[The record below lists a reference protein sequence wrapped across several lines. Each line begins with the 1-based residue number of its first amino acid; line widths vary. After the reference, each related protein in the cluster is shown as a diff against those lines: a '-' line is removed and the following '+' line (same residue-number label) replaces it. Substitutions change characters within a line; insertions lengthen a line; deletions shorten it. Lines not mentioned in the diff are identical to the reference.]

1 MKYTA
6 VIIDDEA
13 KGRQALREKLRTY
26 CPEIELL
33 AEAASGGEGIRV
45 IEKNHPHIV
54 FLDIEMPGMTGFD
67 MLNRLA
73 VRDHHIVFTTA
84 YDQYAIKAIRYAAFD
99 YLLKPVHIEELKECI
114 GKITQSPPKSLIE
127 QIDILHQNRPGN
139 RKHFQ
144 KLAIPTL
151 EGLVFYELGDI
162 VWLIADSNYT
172 LFCFKDRTRMLASKT
187 LKNFEELLPS
197 NTFFRPHHSCIINL
211 NHIKRY
217 IKGDGG
223 QIEMMD
229 GTYMDVSRRKRD
241 EFLQLIK

>member
-13 KGRQALREKLRTY
+13 RGRQALREKIRAY

-33 AEAASGGEGIRV
+33 AEAANGADGIQV
-45 IEKNHPHIV
+45 IEKHRPHIV
-54 FLDIEMPGMTGFD
+54 FLDIEMPGMSGFD
-67 MLNRLA
+67 MLNGLA
-73 VRDHHIVFTTA
+73 ARDQHIVFTTA

-99 YLLKPVHIEELKECI
+99 YLLKPVDIEELKECI
-114 GKITQSPPKSLIE
+114 RKITQSPQKPQRE
-127 QIDILHQNRPGN
+127 QMDILQQNMPGA

-151 EGLVFYELGDI
+151 EGLVFYELSEI
-162 VWLIADSNYT
+162 VWLMADSNYT
-172 LFCFKDRTRMLASKT
+172 LFRFKDQTRMLASKT
-187 LKNFEELLPS
+187 LKNFEELLPGDI
-197 NTFFRPHHSCIINL
+197 FFRPHHSCIINL
-211 NHIKRY
+211 NYIKRY

-229 GTYMDVSRRKRD
+229 GTYVDVSRRKRD